1 MADPVEWSREN
12 ITFLHENEVNADAE
26 NWLAVTVVLKV
37 PPTANQD
44 SVNRELIR
52 CAILDKCRIIV
63 FKSDI
68 MQYDHGYLVR
78 TSGREE
84 TQLILNTEFLDVGPN
99 KLIVYPWS
107 PYNGSTCQY
116 FDHIPPNIGM
126 VTPAKRPRESDVL
139 ENLKVRG
146 HGLPPHLCTSNVI
159 RKVFSSICRF
169 HKMEIYQGDLSFAI
183 WTFASRQCIPD
194 TWTVAVIKDTMLY
207 MWPLWLFVEGC
218 APPPAPR
225 SEVLKNTR
233 VKFNLYPG
241 TSLGGGGGGASG
253 SGGGGTAGGHDGH
266 SREAMLLGYVVESPS
281 SSDSSSDS
289 GSSQPDSPCQS
300 DLFAEPT
307 LRVSTSD
314 TVSQVPET
322 PLGSGETELV
332 PAYNY

>member
-1 MADPVEWSREN
+1 MLITMVLTFRKENCCLQFVLKKYSSIFLLFGNINIVVFILTSLNLSTFLQERLMADPVEWSREN

-84 TQLILNTEFLDVGPN
+84 TQLILNTDFLDVGPN

-225 SEVLKNTR
+225 SEGKCSYNT
-233 VKFNLYPG
+233 FLAPLLLHS
-241 TSLGGGGGGASG
+241 SL
-253 SGGGGTAGGHDGH
+253 
-266 SREAMLLGYVVESPS
+266 
-281 SSDSSSDS
+281 
-289 GSSQPDSPCQS
+289 
-300 DLFAEPT
+300 
-307 LRVSTSD
+307 
-314 TVSQVPET
+314 
-322 PLGSGETELV
+322 
-332 PAYNY
+332 